1 MSDRDKIIRRGESAS
16 HLLNNPTALAALD
29 EIGESC
35 KEAWAGSKPN
45 DNILR
50 DDAYQMMRCIQLLRT
65 QLEIWRDDA
74 TAEIKIFEQRQ
85 RDAHAMN

>member
-1 MSDRDKIIRRGESAS
+1 MSNREEIIRRGESAQ

-29 EIGESC
+29 AIAESC
-35 KEAWAGSKPN
+35 KDAWACSKPEAT
-45 DNILR
+45 ILR

-85 RDAHAMN
+85 RDAHVMN

>member
-1 MSDRDKIIRRGESAS
+1 MTREETIRRGESAS

-29 EIGESC
+29 AIEEAC
-35 KEAWAGSKPN
+35 KSSWATSKP
-45 DNILR
+45 DNTVMR
-50 DDAYQMMRCIQLLRT
+50 DDAYQMIRCIKILRN

-85 RDAHAMN
+85 RDAHTMN